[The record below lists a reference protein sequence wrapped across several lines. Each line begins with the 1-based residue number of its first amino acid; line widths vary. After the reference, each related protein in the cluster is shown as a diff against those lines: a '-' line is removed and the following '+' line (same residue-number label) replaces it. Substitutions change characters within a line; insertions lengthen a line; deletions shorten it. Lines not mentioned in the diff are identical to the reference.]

1 MRITRFWGGLCS
13 ICFLGLLTVTAPVQA
28 GTDFKVLK
36 DIEIHG
42 FASSSYTYNF
52 NNPSTMKNALRIF
65 DTDANSFKFDVG
77 ELVFLKEASNV
88 GDIGFRTDIA
98 YGFSVPPLSQSSG
111 SGSDTDEFDLQQAY
125 VSWHA
130 PVGNGLQVDFG
141 KFMTHIGA
149 ELVEGYDGW
158 NYNFSRSFLFGYAI
172 PFAHTGVRASYT
184 ISDQLSVMGVIAN
197 GWDNA
202 TDNNDSKSIGFQ
214 IAYAPSDNLSVYV
227 NWMGGNEVPGSNN
240 EFRSIWD
247 FVFDMTVTDDLS
259 LQMNVDYGTEE
270 ETAPGGADAEW
281 FGVAVIARYEINK
294 WFTMNTRVEYFKD
307 HSDVRIDAGVF
318 GQNLWEFTLT
328 PEFKVRDNMIVR
340 VEYRHDDSNRLVFS
354 DGAGMSDSQDT
365 IAINALVYF

>member
-52 NNPSTMKNALRIF
+52 NNPSTRKNALRIF

-77 ELVFLKEASNV
+77 ELVFLKEASNI

-98 YGFSVPPLSQSSG
+98 YGFSVPALSQSSG
-111 SGSDTDEFDLQQAY
+111 SGDGDDFDLQQGY
-125 VSWHA
+125 VSWNA

-158 NYNFSRSFLFGYAI
+158 NSNFSRSFLFGLAI

-184 ISDQLSVMGVIAN
+184 ISDQLSVMAVIAN

-227 NWMGGNEVPGSNN
+227 NWMGGNESDDSNN

-294 WFTMNTRVEYFKD
+294 WFTMNTRAEYFKD
-307 HSDVRIDAGVF
+307 HSGVRAGTP